1 MKKIC
6 LLKYIDSKNVD
17 GGQRVAVN
25 LANTFCEK
33 YEVYF
38 VAMVNDGAE
47 LACQLNDNVNL
58 EIIDMHGK
66 RMRKIIPQLVKFLR
80 SYFKKNE
87 IKTVFSIGASMN
99 MFAIFASIG
108 LKIKTICCNHENFT
122 RKAYKDRSQRLN
134 EKLGV
139 FLSDYMIVLTK
150 YDRDAIKKKFPIR
163 KSKVMYIY
171 NWIDEL
177 AIKKEIGYNK
187 ESKRIMTVGRI
198 NPIKGI
204 EDIVEIADVVLKE
217 HEDWE
222 WDIFGAGEKD
232 YIAQIE
238 ALIKE
243 RKLENR
249 LHLRGQVNNLYEKYQ
264 EYAFCVMTSKSEGL
278 PMVLLEA
285 KGSKLPL
292 VSYDCL
298 TGPSEIIQNEVDGYL
313 VELGNTVEMIEKISY
328 LIEHKET
335 REIFSEHSQDNLQK
349 FSKNIILKQWEN
361 LIEA

>member
-6 LLKYIDSKNVD
+6 LLKYIDSKNMD
-17 GGQRVAVN
+17 GGQRVAAN

-47 LACQLNDNVNL
+47 LACQLDDRVNL
-58 EIIDMHGK
+58 EIIDMQGK
-66 RMRKIIPQLVKFLR
+66 RMRKIIPQLIRFLR
-80 SYFKKNE
+80 EYLKKNE

-122 RKAYKDRSQRLN
+122 RKAFKDRSQRIN

-139 FLSDYMIVLTK
+139 FLADYMVVLTK
-150 YDRDAIKKKFPIR
+150 YDRDAIKKKYPIR

-171 NWIDEL
+171 NWLDDSVV
-177 AIKKEIGYNK
+177 KKEVKYNK
-187 ESKRIMTVGRI
+187 DSRRIMTVGRI
-198 NPIKGI
+198 NPIKGL

-217 HEDWE
+217 HDNWE
-222 WDIFGAGEKD
+222 WDIFGAGEED
-232 YIAQIE
+232 YILKIE
-238 ALIKE
+238 TLIKE
-243 RKLENR
+243 RKLENK
-249 LHLRGQVNNLYEKYQ
+249 LHLRGQVSNLYEKYQ

-313 VELGNTVEMIEKISY
+313 VEVENISEMIGKISY
-328 LIEHKET
+328 LMEHEEVRT
-335 REIFSEHSQDNLQK
+335 LFSEHSQNNLQK
-349 FSKNIILKQWEN
+349 FSKNTILKQWEN
-361 LIEA
+361 LIES